1 MAIKELRIS
10 KGLTQK
16 EAAALTGIPLRT
28 YKNYENDSKKYGSI
42 KYNYIVDTLNQ
53 YGFID
58 ETHGILTKEEIAER
72 VSFVLKQYD
81 VDYCILFGSYA
92 KGVAHE
98 KSDVDLLLSTGVTG
112 LKFFGIVE
120 ALKAELHKN
129 VDVLDVNQL
138 LNNAELTNEI
148 LKEGI
153 RVYVQDK

>member
-1 MAIKELRIS
+1 MAIKELRIA

-16 EAAALTGIPLRT
+16 ETAALTGIPLRT
-28 YKNYENDSKKYGSI
+28 YKNYENDPKKFGSI
-42 KYNYIVDTLNQ
+42 KYNYIVDTLNR
-53 YGFID
+53 YGFVD
-58 ETHGILTKEEIAER
+58 ETHGILTTEEIAEK
-72 VSFVLKQYD
+72 VSFVLNQYD

-98 KSDVDLLLSTGVTG
+98 KSDVDLLLSTSITG

-129 VDVLDVNQL
+129 VDVLDINQL

-153 RVYVQDK
+153 RIYVQDK